1 MGNKISE
8 YKKVFEDN
16 SLSDQQKY
24 KKINNLFN
32 KKVSTFNNLR
42 CWCVVISLN
51 VIIWPLLINIP
62 NVEKNNSNLIPIVS
76 LVKD

>member
-32 KKVSTFNNLR
+32 KKVFTFNNLR